1 MKTLPILCLLALVS
15 FGFKPHAPLHNV
27 YFPHDSGQLSG
38 VNAQLVKEVFAKLP
52 DTRTVRFGVMGGF
65 STTLT
70 MQQRNELSMARAHSI
85 VNLLEAN
92 GAETDQIQVT
102 DRYEK
107 YGWPKGSED
116 AVHEMA
122 LQVEVTKG
130 RPWVAPVLTSIDDY
144 LPLPVQK
151 FTIDPRKDQVITG
164 QQGTEITIPANTLH
178 CKDGSRTATMNMEL
192 TEVYGRNQLVNADL
206 HTASN
211 GRMLESGGTVLL
223 EAFCGSSPAA
233 VSPGKDI
240 SLSFP
245 NEGEAKEGM
254 ETFIGETD
262 RYGNFNWQQDR
273 SGSYGGITY
282 RDSYYINDKKVSKE
296 EYLAMKAQF
305 EEAEQVERNEVAVAA
320 NDEAFDA
327 YLLKSGSLGWINCD
341 RFYDAEATTEF
352 VVNVDTAL
360 HPSVRL
366 VFDNINSVMNGT
378 YDPRKGKVVFSGI
391 PVGEKARVV
400 GYSIVNDV
408 PYMASQSITIAPN
421 QTETLRLQQTSKQGM
436 EQQLASLR

>member
-1 MKTLPILCLLALVS
+1 
-15 FGFKPHAPLHNV
+15 
-27 YFPHDSGQLSG
+27 
-38 VNAQLVKEVFAKLP
+38 
-52 DTRTVRFGVMGGF
+52 
-65 STTLT
+65 
-70 MQQRNELSMARAHSI
+70 
-85 VNLLEAN
+85 
-92 GAETDQIQVT
+92 
-102 DRYEK
+102 
-107 YGWPKGSED
+107 
-116 AVHEMA
+116 
-122 LQVEVTKG
+122 
-130 RPWVAPVLTSIDDY
+130 
-144 LPLPVQK
+144 
-151 FTIDPRKDQVITG
+151 
-164 QQGTEITIPANTLH
+164 
-178 CKDGSRTATMNMEL
+178 
-192 TEVYGRNQLVNADL
+192 
-206 HTASN
+206 
-211 GRMLESGGTVLL
+211 MLESGGTVLL

-320 NDEAFDA
+320 NDEVFDA

-378 YDPRKGKVVFSGI
+378 YDPRKGKVVFAGI

-408 PYMASQSITIAPN
+408 PYMASQSITVAPN
-421 QTETLRLQQTSKQGM
+421 QTETLRLEQTTKQGM